1 MITGISSRTFRPHTM
16 TVGMRQQVV
25 ARTNPVM
32 SKQVAR
38 KVTMILCA
46 GIFVVFVFSQ
56 FMRWQIVASVNQLE
70 ELQAVRTQAGSEN
83 ISLLAKRAQLVSK
96 DYIVEQ
102 VGTKF
107 QLFVPVKDQI
117 QRL

>member
-1 MITGISSRTFRPHTM
+1 MMTGISSRMFRPQTIN
-16 TVGMRQQVV
+16 VGIRQQVI

-32 SKQVAR
+32 SRQVAR
-38 KVTMILCA
+38 RVALMLCI

-70 ELQAVRTQAGSEN
+70 ELQTARNRIGNEN
-83 ISLLAKRAQLVSK
+83 ISLLAKRAQLISRE
-96 DYIVEQ
+96 YIIDQ
-102 VGTKF
+102 VGTRF
-107 QLFVPVKDQI
+107 QLFIPHKDQM

>member
-1 MITGISSRTFRPHTM
+1 MITGISSRMFRPHTM
-16 TVGMRQQVV
+16 TIGVRQQVV
-25 ARTNPVM
+25 ARTNSVM
-32 SKQVAR
+32 SKRVAG

-56 FMRWQIVASVNQLE
+56 FMRWQIVASTNQLE
-70 ELQAVRTQAGSEN
+70 QLQAVRNQSGSEN

-96 DYIVEQ
+96 DYIVNRVEA
-102 VGTKF
+102 KF
-107 QLFVPVKDQI
+107 QLFVPGKDQT

>member
-1 MITGISSRTFRPHTM
+1 M
-16 TVGMRQQVV
+16 TVGMRQQVS

-32 SKQVAR
+32 SKVVAR

-46 GIFVVFVFSQ
+46 GIFVVLVFSQ
-56 FMRWQIVASVNQLE
+56 FMRWQIVASINQLE
-70 ELQAVRTQAGSEN
+70 QLQTVRNNAGSEN

-96 DYIVEQ
+96 DYIVDH
-102 VGTKF
+102 VGTKL
-107 QLFVPVKDQI
+107 QLFVPGKDQI